1 MPFQAVFRGAPIVCN
16 EAAGVQLTDLRFYV
30 ADIGLTDSA
39 GNRRELTLDAD
50 DTWQQARLALV
61 DLENGEA
68 GCANG
73 TAARHAVLTGTIRQG
88 SYRGLDFTLGVPFAR
103 NHGDP
108 LSAAAPLGDA
118 DMHWHWRGGHKF
130 LRAGLRTANDGFWMH
145 LGSTGCRGTIGHI
158 TACDSPNRVTVRLAD
173 YVPGDTV
180 TIDLA
185 GLVATGELDDG
196 TPTDCSSGPAEEHCV
211 NAFSALGLAHDS
223 GAASG
228 EQRLFS
234 RRDRQ

>member
-1 MPFQAVFRGAPIVCN
+1 MPFQALFQGAPIGCN
-16 EAAGVQLTDLRFYV
+16 ESGGVQLTDLRFYV
-30 ADIGLTDSA
+30 TDIRLTDSE
-39 GNRRELTLDAD
+39 GHRTELTLDAD
-50 DTWQQARLALV
+50 DAWQQARLALV

-73 TAARHAVLTGTIRQG
+73 TAATHAVLTGTIKKD
-88 SYRGLDFTLGVPFAR
+88 SYRGLDFTLGVPFAQ

-130 LRAGLRTANDGFWMH
+130 LRAGLRTSNDGFWMH
-145 LGSTGCRGTIGHI
+145 LGSTGCRGTIGNI
-158 TACDSPNRVTVRLAD
+158 TACDSPNRVAIRLED

-185 GLVATGELDDG
+185 ALLATGELGDA
-196 TPTDCSSGPAEEHCV
+196 TPTDCSSGPAEASCV
-211 NAFSALGLAHDS
+211 SAFSALGLPHDGGAVS
-223 GAASG
+223 GQ
-228 EQRLFS
+228 QRLFS
-234 RRDRQ
+234 LRERQ